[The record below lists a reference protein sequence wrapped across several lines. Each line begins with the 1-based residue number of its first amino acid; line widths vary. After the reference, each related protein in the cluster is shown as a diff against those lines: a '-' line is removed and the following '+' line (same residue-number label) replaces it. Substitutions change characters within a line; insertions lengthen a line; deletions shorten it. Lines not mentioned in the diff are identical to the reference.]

1 MGLASLRTPKRHHQ
15 PTSNR
20 LVPGRMC
27 RVPHPSNQLPKG
39 GTTVEDTGQAQEK
52 AKEVAGE
59 AKGRLRDQVDQRST
73 QAGQQL
79 SSAADDVRSVAEQ
92 FRTQG
97 KETPARYAEQAA
109 EKAQKVGQRLQDASG
124 DELLRDVEDFAR
136 KNPWAVAA
144 GGLVLGLAA
153 SRMLK
158 ASSSERYRSTTV
170 SSGYNGTAQPRSLA
184 AEPMPSGASTSGGQF
199 RRNEQ
204 DLGGDD
210 LAEGEFGGGEF
221 PASREPGSMI
231 S

>member
-1 MGLASLRTPKRHHQ
+1 
-15 PTSNR
+15 
-20 LVPGRMC
+20 
-27 RVPHPSNQLPKG
+27 
-39 GTTVEDTGQAQEK
+39 VEDTGQAQEK

-59 AKGRLRDQVDQRST
+59 AKSRLRDQADQRST

-79 SSAADDVRSVAEQ
+79 SSAADDIRSVAEQ

-97 KETPARYAEQAA
+97 KATPARYAEQAA

-144 GGLVLGLAA
+144 SGLVLGLAA

-158 ASSSERYRSTTV
+158 ASSTQRYRSSIESG
-170 SSGYNGTAQPRSLA
+170 SSPNGHSRSLA

-199 RRNEQ
+199 A
-204 DLGGDD
+204 
-210 LAEGEFGGGEF
+210 AEEHDVAERG
-221 PASREPGSMI
+221 PAISTEPRA
-231 S
+231 

>member
-1 MGLASLRTPKRHHQ
+1 M
-15 PTSNR
+15 
-20 LVPGRMC
+20 
-27 RVPHPSNQLPKG
+27 
-39 GTTVEDTGQAQEK
+39 EDTGQAQERAQEK

-59 AKGRLRDQVDQRST
+59 AKSRLGDQVDQRST

-79 SSAADDVRSVAEQ
+79 SSAADDVRSVADQ

-97 KETPARYAEQAA
+97 KDTPARYAEQAA

-158 ASSSERYRSTTV
+158 ASSTQRYRSSMQNGG
-170 SSGYNGTAQPRSLA
+170 SSNGHTRSLA
-184 AEPMPSGASTSGGQF
+184 AEPMPSGASTSGGRF
-199 RRNEQ
+199 A
-204 DLGGDD
+204 
-210 LAEGEFGGGEF
+210 AEEHEVVERG
-221 PASREPGSMI
+221 PAISTEPRA
-231 S
+231 